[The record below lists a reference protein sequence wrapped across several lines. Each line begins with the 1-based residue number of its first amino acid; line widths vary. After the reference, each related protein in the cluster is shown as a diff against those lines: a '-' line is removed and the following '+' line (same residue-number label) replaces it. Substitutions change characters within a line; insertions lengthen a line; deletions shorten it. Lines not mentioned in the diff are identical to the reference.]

1 MLKFGEALVKE
12 GIVTQDQLKQVLERQ
27 VIFGGRI
34 GTNLVE
40 MGFVTENDLTR
51 LLSKY
56 LRIKSVDTKELID
69 IPEEV
74 IQCISSEIA
83 DHYKIIPFKQEKKRL
98 HVAMVDVR
106 NFALVDELRFKT
118 GYDIIPYIVSEIRL
132 LFALEKYYGIKRDL
146 RYISVFDGFEEEGGK
161 DRDDSKELKRVKNE
175 FLNVKERGE
184 VAAILLNESK
194 RVAARSVLFIIKEG
208 MLKGWASKTINI
220 DGFSANIESRST
232 VSEVLAKKSYYR
244 GPVIDIPGN
253 QELIKLFGGVPQDAL
268 FLPIVIGDRVV
279 SILYADNGIGSVLSS
294 NLNYLEK
301 LTSLAALSFEMLI
314 VRQRIIDL

>member
-12 GIVTQDQLKQVLERQ
+12 GVVTQDQLKQVLERQ

-56 LRIKSVDTKELID
+56 LRIKSVDTKELVD

-74 IQCISSEIA
+74 IKRISSEIA
-83 DHYKIIPFKQEKKRL
+83 NHYKIIPFKQEKKRL

-106 NFALVDELRFKT
+106 NFSLVDELRFKT
-118 GYDIIPYIVSEIRL
+118 GYDVIPYIVSEIRL
-132 LFALEKYYGIKRDL
+132 LFALEKYYGVKRDL
-146 RYISVFDGFEEEGGK
+146 RYISVFDGFEEEGSK
-161 DRDDSKELKRVKNE
+161 DRDDSKELLRVKNE

-194 RVAARSVLFIIKEG
+194 RVATRSALFIIKEG

-220 DGFSANIESRST
+220 DDFSANIESRST

-244 GPVIDIPGN
+244 GPIIDIPGN
-253 QELIKLFGGVPQDAL
+253 QDLIKLLGGTPQDSL

-279 SILYADNGIGSVLSS
+279 SILYADNGIGNVLSS

-301 LTSLAALSFEMLI
+301 LTSLAALAFEMLI